1 MTRSEHVE
9 RAVAVSLQRHAE
21 MLNAAVGV
29 SSLRLDLKFDP
40 DTGLAK
46 KVILSLESCNFV
58 ASRDLHGYVF
68 EGDPTPAI

>member
-1 MTRSEHVE
+1 MTRSKHIEQ
-9 RAVAVSLQRHAE
+9 AVAVSLRRHTE

-46 KVILSLESCNFV
+46 KVILSLESCSFV
-58 ASRDLHGYVF
+58 ATRDLHGYVF
-68 EGDPTPAI
+68 EEDSASIT